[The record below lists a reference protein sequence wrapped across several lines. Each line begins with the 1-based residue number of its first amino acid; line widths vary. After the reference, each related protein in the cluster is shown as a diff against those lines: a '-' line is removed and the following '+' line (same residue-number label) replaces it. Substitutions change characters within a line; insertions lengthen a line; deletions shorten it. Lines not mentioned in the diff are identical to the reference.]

1 MDSLAPL
8 GHAFAT
14 VLAGGTANIMP
25 YAEFMAWGFM
35 ALGVAW
41 VGLSI
46 AFGSGGPPALA
57 TRLVITG
64 GFYLLVV
71 QSAQVI
77 GEDVLSGAVQFGLL
91 AGGSSLS
98 PDVFLNSPDSIF
110 AIGYARALDLNELAD
125 QSCGTVPVG
134 GCLAHIGSYLP
145 LVVASWTVL
154 LTFLFIAGSVLLT
167 FALFKLCILG
177 SLVILPAAIF
187 VPAASFAS
195 GVVRYA
201 VHSAVQLMVLAMIVS
216 IANMVFGS
224 MTIHGGPGLTT
235 VTPFIVA
242 ALVLAGATLGSM
254 GLAHALTSGAIASLG
269 TYLAAPTMAAA
280 AARSAAGHLD
290 APASSALKAA
300 GGATFKAMSSAA
312 NASRASITGMKRTTA
327 AGNLDRRTNA

>member
-1 MDSLAPL
+1 MCIRDS
-8 GHAFAT
+8 
-14 VLAGGTANIMP
+14 
-25 YAEFMAWGFM
+25 
-35 ALGVAW
+35 
-41 VGLSI
+41 
-46 AFGSGGPPALA
+46 
-57 TRLVITG
+57 
-64 GFYLLVV
+64 
-71 QSAQVI
+71 
-77 GEDVLSGAVQFGLL
+77 
-91 AGGSSLS
+91 
-98 PDVFLNSPDSIF
+98 
-110 AIGYARALDLNELAD
+110 
-125 QSCGTVPVG
+125 
-134 GCLAHIGSYLP
+134 
-145 LVVASWTVL
+145 
-154 LTFLFIAGSVLLT
+154 
-167 FALFKLCILG
+167 
-177 SLVILPAAIF
+177 F

-224 MTIHGGPGLTT
+224 MTILGGPGLTT

-269 TYLAAPTMAAA
+269 TYLAAPAMAAA

-300 GGATFKAMSSAA
+300 GGATFKAMSSAT